1 MRLLVIASVFL
12 WSFNGIGQIT
22 ITNLDFAT
30 AGDDVILSTTTDM
43 GIDYSSTG
51 INHVWD
57 FSGLVPESQ
66 IGVSYNGMSGVSFL
80 VNVIFGSFAASQY
93 QATYFV
99 ANNDLPID
107 QLGAF
112 LPVNVTDIYQFSKKT
127 TDSITSIGYAVS
139 VSGTEVP
146 FKSDTI
152 ETRYKFPLNYGDQY
166 SSRGYSLMD
175 LNPVYNGVLKQ
186 YRTRDSEVD
195 GWGNITTPYGSFDV
209 LRVKHMI
216 TEVDS
221 LRIEVF
227 GSDTW
232 IPIPI
237 PNSTIYE
244 WIADGEKEPILRIGT
259 STVLGTETVTKIEY
273 KDNYLALNVDGIEEE
288 LTTVIFPNP
297 AQNEIHWKVN
307 SDSFTYTIS
316 SEDGKIVQQGRNQ
329 FYADISNLA
338 PGIYTLLIDSENQV
352 AQKNFVKK

>member
-112 LPVNVTDIYQFSKKT
+112 LPVNVTDIYQFSKKNC
-127 TDSITSIGYAVS
+127 
-139 VSGTEVP
+139 
-146 FKSDTI
+146 
-152 ETRYKFPLNYGDQY
+152 L
-166 SSRGYSLMD
+166 SLS
-175 LNPVYNGVLKQ
+175 NSK
-186 YRTRDSEVD
+186 
-195 GWGNITTPYGSFDV
+195 I
-209 LRVKHMI
+209 HI
-216 TEVDS
+216 
-221 LRIEVF
+221 RIE
-227 GSDTW
+227 
-232 IPIPI
+232 
-237 PNSTIYE
+237 
-244 WIADGEKEPILRIGT
+244 L
-259 STVLGTETVTKIEY
+259 
-273 KDNYLALNVDGIEEE
+273 
-288 LTTVIFPNP
+288 
-297 AQNEIHWKVN
+297 
-307 SDSFTYTIS
+307 
-316 SEDGKIVQQGRNQ
+316 NQ
-329 FYADISNLA
+329 FNIRRVLVGVSFKDQIES
-338 PGIYTLLIDSENQV
+338 
-352 AQKNFVKK
+352 